1 MSIKVNNDTHKRY
14 VIVLLGDNSGCSHV
28 RHRFTHFYMSAH
40 DHFGFVPIMTPIPIF
55 DVNILMQTKAII
67 IQRPVSRY
75 MLDIVKNYKSL
86 QSKYKYKLISEFDDQ
101 LWTIE
106 GQGIPEY
113 NSSSMRFNIKETDE
127 VCKESLPLF
136 DLCVVS
142 TDYLKM
148 KLVEHF
154 NLKNIEV
161 LHNRIPRYLWN
172 KSRKEKKEID
182 LIKPKVLY
190 SGSPLHYR
198 NPVPP
203 RKPTPENPSG
213 FSGITE
219 LKGDFKYGWIEWLIK
234 NIKEEKIDF
243 VVMGVVPWFLEE
255 VKDMIELVGW
265 VDTVSY
271 ARTILNI
278 NADFQIA
285 PLVNNPFNKCKSNLR
300 YLESCASGSVLLANV
315 FDDNKHSPFEDI
327 PEECKISEF
336 ATASE
341 IDEKFWKLCDKD
353 LYNNILNKNYN
364 YLNDNG
370 CWTESDTHLNKMI
383 CMVEPEENNLI

>member
-86 QSKYKYKLISEFDDQ
+86 QSKYNYKLISEFDDQ

-172 KSRKEKKEID
+172 KSRKEKKEFD

-213 FSGITE
+213 FAGITE

-315 FDDNKHSPFEDI
+315 FNDNKHSPFEVI

-383 CMVEPEENNLI
+383 CIVEPEENNLI